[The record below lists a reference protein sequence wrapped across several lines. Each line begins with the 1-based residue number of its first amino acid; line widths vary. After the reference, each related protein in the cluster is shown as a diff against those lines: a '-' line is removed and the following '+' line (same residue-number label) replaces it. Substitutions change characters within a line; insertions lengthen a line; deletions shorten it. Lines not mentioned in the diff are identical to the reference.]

1 MSFDI
6 CFSDHPLNRMEV
18 TSTVNTPTTVRKKRT
33 TVSNEVRQLLTLY
46 FQSTQGRLKP
56 REACELFN
64 IGFENS
70 RKLLRQLRKGE
81 SIMRGDSK
89 KGKHRKLLPEHDM
102 LIEQIIR
109 RNPTISSQKIAN
121 ILRSSTELPVNV
133 SRSTIRRHRLEQSNS
148 DDKST
153 SNSDP
158 DCLVADL
165 QEVNPFSSMPD
176 TTFEPFCPNV
186 AIALP
191 TIPFSDY
198 RSWVPTPS
206 ST

>member
-1 MSFDI
+1 
-6 CFSDHPLNRMEV
+6 
-18 TSTVNTPTTVRKKRT
+18 
-33 TVSNEVRQLLTLY
+33 
-46 FQSTQGRLKP
+46 
-56 REACELFN
+56 
-64 IGFENS
+64 
-70 RKLLRQLRKGE
+70 
-81 SIMRGDSK
+81 MRGDSK

-109 RNPTISSQKIAN
+109 MNPTISSQKIAN

-165 QEVNPFSSMPD
+165 QEVNPFSSLLNAS
-176 TTFEPFCPNV
+176 FEPLCSTV

-198 RSWVPTPS
+198 RSCVPTPS

>member
-1 MSFDI
+1 
-6 CFSDHPLNRMEV
+6 MEV
-18 TSTVNTPTTVRKKRT
+18 TSTPNTSTNGRKKRT

-109 RNPTISSQKIAN
+109 SNPTISSQKIAN

-133 SRSTIRRHRLEQSNS
+133 SRSTIRRHRLEQSNN
-148 DDKST
+148 DDKSV

-158 DCLVADL
+158 DSLVVDH
-165 QEVNPFSSMPD
+165 QEVTPFSSLSDM
-176 TTFEPFCPNV
+176 TFEPLCPTV
-186 AIALP
+186 SIALP
-191 TIPFSDY
+191 TIPFYDC
-198 RSWVPTPS
+198 RSWIPTTT
-206 ST
+206 STWHGE

>member
-1 MSFDI
+1 
-6 CFSDHPLNRMEV
+6 MEV
-18 TSTVNTPTTVRKKRT
+18 TSTPNTPTNVRKKRT

-46 FQSTQGRLKP
+46 FQSTHGRLKP

-70 RKLLRQLRKGE
+70 RKLLRQLRRGE

-109 RNPTISSQKIAN
+109 SNPTISSQKIAN
-121 ILRSSTELPVNV
+121 ILSSSAELPVNV
-133 SRSTIRRHRLEQSNS
+133 SRSTIRRHRLEQSNG
-148 DDKST
+148 DDKFIFY
-153 SNSDP
+153 NSDP

-165 QEVNPFSSMPD
+165 QEVTSFSSQSD
-176 TTFEPFCPNV
+176 TTSEPPCSTV

-191 TIPFSDY
+191 TIPYSDC
-198 RSWVPTPS
+198 RSWIPAPS
-206 ST
+206 NP